1 MSGMRVFGH
10 IHTHTYIYIY
20 IYIIVAVDVYLYVYI
35 YICVYVCMYVCIYIY
50 ICICV
55 CVRLAARPEYV
66 GVRLCGKMIGELVLI
81 LVIRAGGVTCER
93 VTFRVVLSLM
103 GVVATIAYKLH
114 WVQSMTCTIALSHP
128 RIDPQI

>member
-1 MSGMRVFGH
+1 MSSVTY
-10 IHTHTYIYIY
+10 THTYIY

-35 YICVYVCMYVCIYIY
+35 YIYIYAYIYVCIYIY
-50 ICICV
+50 IYVYV

-66 GVRLCGKMIGELVLI
+66 GVRLCGKMIEEFVLI
-81 LVIRAGGVTCER
+81 LVVRAGGVTCER
-93 VTFRVVLSLM
+93 VTFRVVLSLK

>member
-1 MSGMRVFGH
+1 MYTCMY
-10 IHTHTYIYIY
+10 TYIYIY
-20 IYIIVAVDVYLYVYI
+20 AYI
-35 YICVYVCMYVCIYIY
+35 YICIYIY
-50 ICICV
+50 IYV

>member
-1 MSGMRVFGH
+1 
-10 IHTHTYIYIY
+10 
-20 IYIIVAVDVYLYVYI
+20 
-35 YICVYVCMYVCIYIY
+35 MYVYIY

>member
-1 MSGMRVFGH
+1 MYTCMYTYLYIYMRVYMYVCM
-10 IHTHTYIYIY
+10 YIYIY
-20 IYIIVAVDVYLYVYI
+20 IYV
-35 YICVYVCMYVCIYIY
+35 
-50 ICICV
+50 CV
-55 CVRLAARPEYV
+55 CETSRRSRICRRQALRQDDWGA
-66 GVRLCGKMIGELVLI
+66 
-81 LVIRAGGVTCER
+81 RAGGVTCER

>member
-1 MSGMRVFGH
+1 MYTCMY
-10 IHTHTYIYIY
+10 TYIYAY
-20 IYIIVAVDVYLYVYI
+20 I
-35 YICVYVCMYVCIYIY
+35 YVCMYIY

-66 GVRLCGKMIGELVLI
+66 GVRLCGEMIGEFVLI
-81 LVIRAGGVTCER
+81 LVVRAGGVTCER
-93 VTFRVVLSLM
+93 VTFRVFLSLM

-128 RIDPQI
+128 RFDPQI

>member
-1 MSGMRVFGH
+1 MYTCMYTYIYICVY
-10 IHTHTYIYIY
+10 IYVCMYIYIY
-20 IYIIVAVDVYLYVYI
+20 IY
-35 YICVYVCMYVCIYIY
+35 
-50 ICICV
+50 ICV

-66 GVRLCGKMIGELVLI
+66 GVRLCGKMIGEFVLI
-81 LVIRAGGVTCER
+81 LVVRAGGVTCER